1 MPEYSYVCDNCDH
14 KWSIFCHMSEY
25 KSRKKCPSCGKIKTV
40 HRDYEEDEVYGSY
53 SYSLSETKTLGHY
66 ADKQS
71 EKLGRRRVEDMIQEQ
86 KTKTKDTLSGK
97 LTDGMTKMDRPKD
110 AKKWTKE
117 KKSKRKRNK

>member
-1 MPEYSYVCDNCDH
+1 
-14 KWSIFCHMSEY
+14 MSEY

-97 LTDGMTKMDRPKD
+97 LTDGMTKMDRPAD

-117 KKSKRKRNK
+117 KKSKRKRSK